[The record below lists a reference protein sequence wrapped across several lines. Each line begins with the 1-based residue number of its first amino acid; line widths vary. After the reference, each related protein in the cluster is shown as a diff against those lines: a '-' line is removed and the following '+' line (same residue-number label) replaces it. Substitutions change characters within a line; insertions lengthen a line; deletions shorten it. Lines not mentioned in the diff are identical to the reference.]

1 MTKPSLSWID
11 RGHVA
16 SLVDQCLTTRGLGG
30 APSMRLPPTRTLRAD
45 GSLLTSSSSAA
56 ARRNELRALV
66 AGGGTSPRAERTSTA
81 AASLHGRGASP
92 SAHQISSVQ
101 FRSAPPPA
109 PAETGGPPSAA
120 LESARLNKRVEVP
133 DFQGMSG
140 ILEDRITAFLNWTV
154 ETLNA
159 RAAFIA
165 DEGGLSLG
173 DRGELGD
180 LAAVS
185 TSVFHLLDE
194 YRRELPEFEVA
205 RVLLDMV
212 RPDGVLHIVVARTHL
227 GRFGVGVLCGD
238 ALGKSAMAAL
248 EQGLVA
254 TLSE

>member
-1 MTKPSLSWID
+1 MTKPSLSWTD

-16 SLVDQCLTTRGLGG
+16 SLVDQCLSTRVTSLSGG
-30 APSMRLPPTRTLRAD
+30 EPNEGFLRLSGRNHLRT
-45 GSLLTSSSSAA
+45 
-56 ARRNELRALV
+56 LV
-66 AGGGTSPRAERTSTA
+66 AGGTNLARPHALATGAPGARLA
-81 AASLHGRGASP
+81 APPAAGLPSL
-92 SAHQISSVQ
+92 HQISSVQ
-101 FRSAPPPA
+101 FRSAPPAAPVEPA
-109 PAETGGPPSAA
+109 QTPPVD
-120 LESARLNKRVEVP
+120 SARPSLRAEVP
-133 DFQGMSG
+133 DFHRVSP
-140 ILEDRITAFLNWTV
+140 ILEERIDAFLNWTV
-154 ETLNA
+154 ETLQA

-173 DRGELGD
+173 DRGQLGD

-212 RPDGVLHIVVARTHL
+212 RPDGVLHIVVARTRL
-227 GRFGVGVLCGD
+227 GRFGVGVLCED

-248 EQGLVA
+248 EQGLTA